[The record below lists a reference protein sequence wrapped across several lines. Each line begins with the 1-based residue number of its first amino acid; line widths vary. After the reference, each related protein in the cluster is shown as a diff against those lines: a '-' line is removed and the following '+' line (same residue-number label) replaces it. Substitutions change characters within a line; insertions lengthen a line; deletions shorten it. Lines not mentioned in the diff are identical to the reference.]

1 MLDFIKKHPC
11 IAVSIV
17 GFFAILLDF
26 LSGQFAA
33 YGWVLFFL
41 FLIALHLLGIFV
53 LIFNIAA
60 MIAVSNDKPVA
71 GVIFSLLL
79 GGFGAF
85 IATLFNPSYEKEK
98 AVKVIFSIQLWLV
111 IWAVV
116 SFMLFELGYYSSGM
130 GIPG

>member
-1 MLDFIKKHPC
+1 MDLIKKHPC
-11 IAVSIV
+11 WAVAVV
-17 GFFAILLDF
+17 GIMAILLDF
-26 LSGQFAA
+26 FIGQFAA
-33 YGWVLFFL
+33 YGWVSMLFIMLFFG
-41 FLIALHLLGIFV
+41 IVGIFV

-79 GGFGAF
+79 GGLGAF

-98 AVKVIFSIQLWLV
+98 TVKVIFSIQLWLV

-116 SFMLFELGYYSSGM
+116 SFMLFELGYYSQGM